1 MTRTRPHEVEPIT
14 DRLLVLQWVRVLV
27 ALALPLIPLLAG
39 DPEPAMVPLA
49 AAYALVVGAVE
60 LARRRIP
67 RFDATLVSSL
77 VLVDGVVLAVA
88 VASTGGYRSPL
99 LFLVFLL
106 VVAATLLVS
115 YRTGLKLA
123 TWCALLVLFAH
134 AAAEADIVDIRPV
147 VSDRFAVVSAAMFL
161 VFAFAAAAF
170 SSVNERSLR
179 YSRAQLEWLVE
190 LGTDLGRAHR
200 AEEGMA
206 ALVRHVVGRLGFVRA
221 VVLTR
226 RRDGDHDTWW
236 GVCDDGTVETFVE
249 AGSLGMLPG
258 LEHLSAAS
266 PLLVRTLDDGLLDAL
281 LPDAQNV
288 VVAPVAWDNEHFGIV
303 AAEWSGTDEA
313 RIPILTVQG
322 LAEAAMHTAS
332 ALHNAE
338 LLHEVE
344 RLATRDSLTGIANR
358 RLFDE
363 SLAREA
369 ARAQRLDTPLSLVVF
384 DIDHFKQIND
394 TYGHVAGDTVLKEVA
409 DSIVVSTKSYDVA
422 TRYGGDEFV
431 LLLPGCRGDDA
442 VGVAERVRAEIGR
455 RVEAVPM
462 TVSAG
467 LATIPDN
474 ALDGERLVSAADA
487 ALYEAKR
494 DGRDCTA
501 RSTRRA
507 GVSTPMV
514 VRRADAVA

>member
-1 MTRTRPHEVEPIT
+1 VEPVT
-14 DRLLVLQWVRVLV
+14 DRLLVLQVVRVLV
-27 ALALPLIPLLAG
+27 ALALPVIPLLAG
-39 DPEPAMVPLA
+39 DPEPAMLPLA
-49 AAYALVVGAVE
+49 AGYALVVGVVE
-60 LARRRIP
+60 LARRRVP
-67 RFDATLVSSL
+67 HFDATLVSSL

-88 VASTGGYRSPL
+88 VSATGGYRSPL

-134 AAAEADIVDIRPV
+134 AAAEADLVEMSPG

-161 VFAFAAAAF
+161 VFALAAAAF
-170 SSVNERSLR
+170 SSVNERSLQH
-179 YSRAQLEWLVE
+179 SRAQLEWLVE
-190 LGTDLGRAHR
+190 LGTDLERAHR

-226 RRDGDHDTWW
+226 RRDADHEGWW
-236 GVCDDGTVETFVE
+236 GVCDDGSVETLVE
-249 AGSLGMLPG
+249 THSLGTLPG
-258 LEHLSAAS
+258 LEHLSGSS
-266 PLLVRTLDDGLLDAL
+266 PLLVRTLDDDLLDAM

-288 VVAPVAWDNEHFGIV
+288 VVASVAADDEHFGIV

-313 RIPILTVQG
+313 RIPMLTVQA
-322 LAEAAMHTAS
+322 LAQAAMHTAS

-338 LLHEVE
+338 LLREVE

-363 SLAREA
+363 SLARET
-369 ARAQRLDTPLSLVVF
+369 ARAHRLSTPLSLVVF

-394 TYGHVAGDTVLKEVA
+394 TYGHVAGDTVLREVA
-409 DSIVVSTKSYDVA
+409 DSIVVSTKSFDVA
-422 TRYGGDEFV
+422 ARYGGDEFV
-431 LLLPGCRGDDA
+431 LLLPGCLGDDA

-455 RVEAVPM
+455 RVETVPM

-467 LATIPDN
+467 CATMPDN
-474 ALDGERLVSAADA
+474 ATDAERLLSAADA

-494 DGRDCTA
+494 DGRDRTA
-501 RSTRRA
+501 RSTRGA
-507 GVSTPMV
+507 GVTTPMV
-514 VRRADAVA
+514 VRDANAVA